1 LNGQIVER
9 QWDNDFAEYKYVI
22 EGETTEPD
30 DFLHVMAKLGSHNTV
45 VITVYRVI

>member
-1 LNGQIVER
+1 MDE
-9 QWDNDFAEYKYVI
+9 DFAEYKYVI

-30 DFLHVMAKLGSHNTV
+30 EFLHVMAKFGSHSTE